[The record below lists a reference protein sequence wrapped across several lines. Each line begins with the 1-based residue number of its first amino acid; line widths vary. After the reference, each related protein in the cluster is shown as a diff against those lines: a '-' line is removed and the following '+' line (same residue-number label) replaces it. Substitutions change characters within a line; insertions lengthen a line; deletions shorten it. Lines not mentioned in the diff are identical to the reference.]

1 MGQFHDEVIGI
12 GFLDSFLYLIHG
24 DVFSA
29 IANVFGNR
37 GGKQHGFLTHHPND
51 FPQIPHIDG
60 PDVLSVDTDL
70 EQNVWFSHFRITVRM
85 MGSVNWC

>member
-70 EQNVWFSHFRITVRM
+70 EQNVWFSHFRIT
-85 MGSVNWC
+85 GSE